1 MVSRNRAK
9 PRNFSPGTF
18 SLMSSAFSEW
28 CLIIFLFVSATLSH
42 LASKFARF
50 FRLQA
55 PCLLCS
61 QLYKRSWFSGDSIC
75 DAHKLEISCLV
86 YCQRH
91 NKLGFSQDFCKR
103 CEFSFPNSTHEDL
116 KSDRGECVCCFRKA
130 GNAQKMK
137 EKGKD
142 GERKKHSKKAN
153 LIDLEETEYRELKT
167 MSDSDSE
174 SKSRPEYPGRSIHTN
189 ETDVVSTSL
198 IPEKVICAIPDMP
211 SNSMAYSDKKIG
223 LEDINWNHI
232 SASGTKGVSLS
243 GLSRSVPQ
251 PVMSEESAKTKD
263 IEEVSDSESIKPALS
278 ERQTTSEPCAPKRT
292 PCHISIKRVLSNR
305 APVQSPRPSEIISS
319 KSNPRS
325 EEEVKTFISQMSTPR
340 APRPSTYFDDSTNR
354 RISMSSVDSF
364 EVDMLGEISGEVT
377 VDDLKIIIHNL
388 RKELEAERSA
398 STVAANEA
406 MNMITRLQ
414 KEKAEVQLE
423 SSQYLRMMEEQAEYD
438 HDALVKLNDLLTD
451 REKDLLD
458 AEAELEEFKR
468 DFSEFE
474 KKLGLGDEKGYI
486 MERLRWLTERVSNNT
501 EENQGAK
508 MEALERREL
517 GELKAVVMGLEERFE
532 AIEVNQRFTLN
543 LLSLMKENNPE
554 GLKLVEE
561 VMGRLWELQKIACAK
576 NQ

>member
-18 SLMSSAFSEW
+18 SRMSSAFNEW
-28 CLIIFLFVSATLSH
+28 CLIVLLFVTATLSH

-75 DAHKLEISCLV
+75 DAHKLEISCVV

-130 GNAQKMK
+130 GNAQKIK
-137 EKGKD
+137 EKAKD
-142 GERKKHSKKAN
+142 SVRKKHSKKAN
-153 LIDLEETEYRELKT
+153 QIDLEETEYRELKT

-174 SKSRPEYPGRSIHTN
+174 SKNRSEYPERSIHTN
-189 ETDVVSTSL
+189 ATDGVSTSL

-211 SNSMAYSDKKIG
+211 SNSMTYPDKKIG
-223 LEDINWNHI
+223 LEDVNWNHI
-232 SASGTKGVSLS
+232 SASGTKGVNLS

-251 PVMSEESAKTKD
+251 PVMTESAKTKD
-263 IEEVSDSESIKPALS
+263 IEEVSDSESIKTALS
-278 ERQTTSEPCAPKRT
+278 EARQTTSEPCGPKRT

-305 APVQSPRPSEIISS
+305 APVQSPRPSEIISA

-340 APRPSTYFDDSTNR
+340 APRPSAYLDDSTNR

-377 VDDLKIIIHNL
+377 ADDLKIIINNL

-458 AEAELEEFKR
+458 AEAELEDFKR

-474 KKLGLGDEKGYI
+474 KRLGLGDEKDYI
-486 MERLRWLTERVSNNT
+486 MEQLRWLTERVSNHF

-517 GELKAVVMGLEERFE
+517 GEMKVVVMGLEERFE
-532 AIEVNQRFTLN
+532 AIEANQRFTMN
-543 LLSLMKENNPE
+543 LLSLLRENSPE

-561 VMGRLWELQKIACAK
+561 VMGHLRELQKIACAK